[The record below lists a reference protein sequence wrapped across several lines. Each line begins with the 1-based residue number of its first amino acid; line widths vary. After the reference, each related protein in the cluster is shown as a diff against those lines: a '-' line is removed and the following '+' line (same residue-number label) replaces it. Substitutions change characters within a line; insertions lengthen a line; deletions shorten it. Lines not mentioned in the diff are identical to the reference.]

1 MLKAM
6 KEMNRVMALTVT
18 RNRVRLLWL
27 DGQGGHLWGANDSAE
42 VYKRNEAVMARKV
55 KRVTG

>member
-1 MLKAM
+1 M

-27 DGQGGHLWGANDSAE
+27 DGQGGQLWGANDSAE